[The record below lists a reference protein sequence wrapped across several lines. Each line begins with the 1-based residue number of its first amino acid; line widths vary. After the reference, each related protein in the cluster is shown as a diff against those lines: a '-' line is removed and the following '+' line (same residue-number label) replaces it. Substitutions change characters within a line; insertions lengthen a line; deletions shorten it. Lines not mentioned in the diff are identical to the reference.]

1 MKRASIAFI
10 VMAAIAAGFLGSVI
24 KDHVFEP
31 VPAQA
36 QARPLKVA
44 LLDLE
49 RVARSSAKFK
59 QLKDQWELRQNALK
73 EENRKLTVEFE
84 DKKAELRRA
93 MGRTDS
99 SEDVAVLR
107 VELTALEENIKTTK
121 EVQKRYL
128 ADLLEHYQKQ
138 VIEHVMSEADGYCT
152 REGYHLVI
160 QNYETSSSETEM
172 FAAGS
177 YSERILNKPVLFA
190 PGMKDKTNPF
200 VVDITAQVVDLVD

>member
-1 MKRASIAFI
+1 MKRASMLVI
-10 VMAAIAAGFLGSVI
+10 VAAAIAAGFLGSVI
-24 KDHVFEP
+24 KDYVFQP
-31 VPAQA
+31 VPAEA
-36 QARPLKVA
+36 QAKPLKIA

-49 RVARSSAKFK
+49 RTARSSRKFK
-59 QLKDQWELRQNALK
+59 ELKDQWEMRQNALK

-93 MGRTDS
+93 MTRADN
-99 SEDVAVLR
+99 SEEVTVLR
-107 VELTALEENIKTTK
+107 VEITALEENIKTTK

-138 VIEHVMSEADGYCT
+138 VIEHVMSEADGYCK
-152 REGYHLVI
+152 REGYHLVL
-160 QNYETSSSETEM
+160 QNYETASSESEM

-190 PGMKDKTNPF
+190 PG
-200 VVDITAQVVDLVD
+200 VVDRTSPYVVDVTAQIIDLVD